1 MESDDM
7 SRLPIDQA
15 LESYAVKLDQLEAM
29 KGKKGKRITSSQVLE
44 ILVERDS
51 VARAI
56 ADDGSRMTLIRV
68 QRLLDLDERLR
79 KSAGRIVWVLGERQI
94 ERWRSSIHPD
104 EKAWWWWLERVV
116 VDHPL
121 NRLDG
126 VWRLMMVVG
135 WTANI
140 TLMVNLAAKFLS
152 GGVGLAGVAA
162 IALPSILG
170 LLQVGSEFTKA
181 GQVGF
186 DRLLGRLR
194 IPSQWR
200 EEVKLLLTL
209 MMVGIL
215 VWTWLQLPEF
225 SKAQNRSGK
234 AKYAEGKGQIG
245 EAEQDFLKAIALDS
259 DNANAHYN
267 LGDLHDRLEQSD
279 KAKKEYLI
287 AIAGD
292 FPDAYNNLARLY
304 IKEQKYAQAAAL
316 LWQGMGLLKER
327 QDRQE
332 KIDPKVQYDLHKN
345 LGWVRLEQ
353 KRYDEAEDF
362 LMTAVALGSSPEAVK
377 FVNPSSAHCLL
388 AQVLERQKQ
397 PAQEQWRKCQQ
408 LGSVTNPDE
417 DSWLYEAQQKLSK

>member
-1 MESDDM
+1 M
-7 SRLPIDQA
+7 SRLPIDQS
-15 LESYAVKLDQLEAM
+15 LESYGSKLDLLEAM
-29 KGKKGKRITSSQVLE
+29 KGKKGKKITPSQVLE
-44 ILVERDS
+44 ILVERDA

-56 ADDGSRMTLIRV
+56 ADDESRMTLIRV

-94 ERWRSSIHPD
+94 ERWRLSTHPD

-126 VWRLMMVVG
+126 VWRLLMVAG

-152 GGVGLAGVAA
+152 GGVGVAGVAA

-186 DRLLGRLR
+186 DKLLGRLR

-209 MMVGIL
+209 IMVGFL
-215 VWTWLQLPEF
+215 VGTWLHLPGF
-225 SKAQNRSGK
+225 SKTQNRNGLANYEQGK
-234 AKYAEGKGQIG
+234 VG

-259 DNANAHYN
+259 DNADAHYN
-267 LGDLHDRLEQSD
+267 LGSLYDKLEQPD
-279 KAKKEYLI
+279 KAQKEYLI
-287 AIAGD
+287 AIQGD
-292 FPDAYNNLARLY
+292 LPDAYNNLARLY
-304 IKEQKYAQAAAL
+304 IKEKKPEKYAQGAAL
-316 LWQGMGLLKER
+316 LVKGIELLKE
-327 QDRQE
+327 QKDRQE

-362 LMTAVALGSSPEAVK
+362 LMTAVALEKAPEAVN
-377 FVNPSSAHCLL
+377 FVNPSSAYCLL
-388 AQVLERQKQ
+388 AQVLERKKQ
-397 PAQEQWRKCQQ
+397 PARDQWSNCQK
-408 LGSVTNPDE
+408 LGSVMNPDE
-417 DSWLYEAQQKLSK
+417 DPWLYEAQKKLSQ

>member
-1 MESDDM
+1 M
-7 SRLPIDQA
+7 SHLPIDQA
-15 LESYAVKLDQLEAM
+15 LEIYASKLDLLEAM
-29 KGKKGKRITSSQVLE
+29 KGKKGKKITPSQVLE

-51 VARAI
+51 VERTI
-56 ADDGSRMTLIRV
+56 ADDRSRMTLLRV
-68 QRLLDLDERLR
+68 QQLLDLDEKLR
-79 KSAGRIVWVLGERQI
+79 KSAGRIVWVIGERQI

-121 NRLDG
+121 NQLDG
-126 VWRLMMVVG
+126 VWRLLMVAG

-152 GGVGLAGVAA
+152 GGVGVAGVAA

-186 DRLLGRLR
+186 DKLLRRLR

-209 MMVGIL
+209 TMVGCLI
-215 VWTWLQLPEF
+215 VTWLHLPEF
-225 SKAQNRSGK
+225 SKAQNRSGLTNYK
-234 AKYAEGKGQIG
+234 QGKTG
-245 EAEQDFLKAIALDS
+245 EAEQGFLKAIALDS
-259 DNANAHYN
+259 DNAEAHYN
-267 LGDLHDRLEQSD
+267 LGNLQEDLQQVEA
-279 KAKKEYLI
+279 AKREYLI
-287 AIAGD
+287 AIAGN

-304 IKEQKYAQAAAL
+304 LNGKKYPEAAAL
-316 LWQGMGLLKER
+316 LHQGIGLLAKQ
-327 QDRQE
+327 QDLQE

-353 KRYDEAEDF
+353 KRYGEAEAQ
-362 LMTAVALGSSPEAVK
+362 LMAAVGLGQAAPDV
-377 FVNPSSAHCLL
+377 VNPSSAHCLL
-388 AQVLERQKQ
+388 AQVLEREKK
-397 PAQEQWRKCQQ
+397 PARAQWQKCQE
-408 LGSVTNPDE
+408 LGSVENSDE
-417 DSWLYEAQQKLSK
+417 DPWLYEAQQKLNK